1 MGRAARPLHDAGNH
15 RSVERGSDLQAA
27 RRCSLSRRPNS
38 PEHQDRRRSYT
49 TARGTIPRRVR
60 RDNSQPNQRFWVRLA
75 TVELRD
81 FEVIVDAADIGG
93 GGEELALAA
102 E

>member
-1 MGRAARPLHDAGNH
+1 
-15 RSVERGSDLQAA
+15 
-27 RRCSLSRRPNS
+27 
-38 PEHQDRRRSYT
+38 
-49 TARGTIPRRVR
+49 
-60 RDNSQPNQRFWVRLA
+60 VRLA